1 MPRSL
6 EDIWTKIRAVL
17 YRVVV
22 HLSAD
27 NARKAREVLE
37 HFGI

>member
-6 EDIWTKIRAVL
+6 EDIWTKISAVR
-17 YRVVV
+17 YPVIV

-37 HFGI
+37 HFGM